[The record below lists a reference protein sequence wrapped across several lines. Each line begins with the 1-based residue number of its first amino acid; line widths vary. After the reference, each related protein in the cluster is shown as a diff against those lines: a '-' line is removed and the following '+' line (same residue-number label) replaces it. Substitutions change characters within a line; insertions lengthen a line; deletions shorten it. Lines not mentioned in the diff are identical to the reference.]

1 MMYINA
7 YIIPTIITIIV
18 LVGII
23 EKKDVYDLF
32 CSGAKEGITITVK
45 MFPILIGI
53 FLAVGMMKNSGLL
66 EEISKLITPITMK
79 LRIPTEV
86 VPLIVIRPISGS
98 ATMALA
104 TNIMRQFGG
113 DSSVGRIAAAI
124 MGSSETTFYVI
135 AIYMNA
141 IRAKKS
147 RNVLIPAILA
157 DLTSAITAILLLRK

>member
-66 EEISKLITPITMK
+66 EEISRLITPI
-79 LRIPTEV
+79 
-86 VPLIVIRPISGS
+86 
-98 ATMALA
+98 
-104 TNIMRQFGG
+104 IMRPEEIDNGNYPRTERQACRRQQDRRG
-113 DSSVGRIAAAI
+113 SRRRIAC
-124 MGSSETTFYVI
+124 
-135 AIYMNA
+135 
-141 IRAKKS
+141 K
-147 RNVLIPAILA
+147 
-157 DLTSAITAILLLRK
+157 D